1 MKALWQSF
9 DNEFEPFMAKMQ
21 HCNNE
26 VKQEVR
32 LAKAQ
37 ADRQH
42 QLLELKEQEMAG
54 KRLQDIMLR
63 SKQVAEEI
71 KYMRLQKEQLE
82 SRTLSWTHSVHN
94 FRQGTT
100 NISGQE
106 CRDRSSLIGY
116 VRTITASPSEKHA
129 RNVNTTPR
137 NGFSQHQSSTTGN
150 EGVLRLRFGAR
161 VKVSIPAS
169 KR

>member
-42 QLLELKEQEMAG
+42 QLLELKEQRMAE
-54 KRLQDIMLR
+54 KRFQDIMLR
-63 SKQVAEEI
+63 SKHVAEEI
-71 KYMRLQKEQLE
+71 KYMQLQKEQLE
-82 SRTLSWTHSVHN
+82 SRTIPKCIPRWLEAEHN
-94 FRQGTT
+94 
-100 NISGQE
+100 
-106 CRDRSSLIGY
+106 
-116 VRTITASPSEKHA
+116 
-129 RNVNTTPR
+129 
-137 NGFSQHQSSTTGN
+137 
-150 EGVLRLRFGAR
+150 
-161 VKVSIPAS
+161 
-169 KR
+169 